1 MLPTLFFF
9 ESNKG
14 LQKEMKT
21 FLGVALVLDLNRAKV
36 VNTWEEE
43 VLVGRLGSNR

>member
-1 MLPTLFFF
+1 
-9 ESNKG
+9 
-14 LQKEMKT
+14 MKT

-36 VNTWEEE
+36 VNTWEE